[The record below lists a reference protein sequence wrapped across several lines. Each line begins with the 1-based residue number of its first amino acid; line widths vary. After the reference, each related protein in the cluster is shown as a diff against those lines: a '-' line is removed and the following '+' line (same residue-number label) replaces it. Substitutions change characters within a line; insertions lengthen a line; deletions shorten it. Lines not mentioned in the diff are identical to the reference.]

1 MVHSIGK
8 TIAELRKANGW
19 TQAKLAERLN
29 VSDKAIS
36 KWESGGGYPEIT
48 QFPVLAKIFNVTI
61 DYIMTGAEPI
71 IMSRL
76 EYCAKT
82 DNVNLASK
90 FELTT
95 TDELGNTL
103 IDYVIQHESTKV
115 FSSLADRESFKF
127 DYERYDI
134 NILYKLALIS
144 NRTDILDRYTFY
156 KHQYISDQKAYPKLI
171 KPMWYC
177 ITDELLDVIALDER
191 INSDTIAYL
200 LSNHDRKLTHLLHR
214 CYLHGKMDLV
224 DLILSTFEKN
234 NQYAYDNVDIGGP
247 DRIIETDNGYCRLIT
262 INKPSFSGVHLENF
276 GEAHCICVVL
286 KKTIDLSTSNG
297 DTHYSERFNKINNDI
312 KNYWE
317 KFYKYLEVCELF

>member
-1 MVHSIGK
+1 MAHSIGK
-8 TIAELRKANGW
+8 TIAELRKAKGW
-19 TQAKLAERLN
+19 TQAKLAEHLN
-29 VSDKAIS
+29 VSDKAVS

-48 QFPVLAKIFNVTI
+48 QFPILAEIFNVTI
-61 DYIMTGAEPI
+61 DYIMTGAAPLV
-71 IMSRL
+71 MSRL

-82 DNVNLASK
+82 DNVDLASK

-95 TDELGNTL
+95 TDELGNTIL
-103 IDYVIQHESTKV
+103 DYVIQYESAKV

-156 KHQYISDQKAYPKLI
+156 KHQYISDQKAFPKLI

-177 ITDELLDVIALDER
+177 ITDELIDVIALDER

-214 CYLHGKMDLV
+214 CYLHGNTNLV
-224 DLILSTFEKN
+224 DLILTEFEKN
-234 NQYAYDNVDIGGP
+234 NQYAYDNIDVGVPRRIVKEKNVTHIYIGNQP
-247 DRIIETDNGYCRLIT
+247 NY
-262 INKPSFSGVHLENF
+262 SGLQLEK
-276 GEAHCICVVL
+276 GDDSCLICVVL
-286 KKTIDLSTSNG
+286 KKTIDLATSNG
-297 DTHYSERFNKINNDI
+297 DTYYAERFNKINNDI

-317 KFYKYLEVCELF
+317 KFYSHLEALDLL